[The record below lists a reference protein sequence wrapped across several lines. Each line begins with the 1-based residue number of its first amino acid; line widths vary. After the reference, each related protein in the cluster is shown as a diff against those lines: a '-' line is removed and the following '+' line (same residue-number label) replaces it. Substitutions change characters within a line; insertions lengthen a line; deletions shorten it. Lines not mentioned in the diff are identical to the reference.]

1 MPREKNFTDAEVWAL
16 IHAVQPVHTQL
27 VQGFT
32 NNWTQDMRERLWLKI
47 TAAVNAVNPDVIRTK
62 NKVQEQW
69 GHLKSK
75 ALVKA
80 RDVKYDINKTGGGV
94 AEGVLKPKHLA
105 ILQFLPQETIVG
117 LKGCERL
124 VANC

>member
-1 MPREKNFTDAEVWAL
+1 
-16 IHAVQPVHTQL
+16 
-27 VQGFT
+27 
-32 NNWTQDMRERLWLKI
+32 MRERLWLKI
-47 TAAVNAVNPDVIRTK
+47 TAAVNAVNPDVLRTK
-62 NKVQEQW
+62 NKGQEQW

-80 RDVKYDINKTGGGV
+80 RVVKYNINKTGVGV
-94 AEGVLKPKHLA
+94 AEGVLKPKHIA